1 MFFFCFAIF
10 KLLFKKCEG
19 LLMICYVYKKYGH
32 ADKQTNK
39 YLPQYVDPLV
49 LDPFYFIALFFG

>member
-1 MFFFCFAIF
+1 MFFFCFAIL

-39 YLPQYVDPLV
+39 CLPQYVDQLV
-49 LDPFYFIALFFG
+49 FNCT